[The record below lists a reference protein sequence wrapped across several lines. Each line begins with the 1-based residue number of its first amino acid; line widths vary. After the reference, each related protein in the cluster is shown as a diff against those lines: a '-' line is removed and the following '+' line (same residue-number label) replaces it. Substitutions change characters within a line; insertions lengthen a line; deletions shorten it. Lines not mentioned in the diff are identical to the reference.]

1 MADDFQL
8 GLVGGG
14 DVNEDIG
21 GVESD
26 LGVVA
31 VDDRRHRQNCAVGI
45 VDDGVDGFVAN
56 DGQVLLE
63 LQIFL

>member
-1 MADDFQL
+1 M
-8 GLVGGG
+8 
-14 DVNEDIG
+14 
-21 GVESD
+21 
-26 LGVVA
+26 VA
-31 VDDRRHRQNCAVGI
+31 VDDGRHGQDCAVGI